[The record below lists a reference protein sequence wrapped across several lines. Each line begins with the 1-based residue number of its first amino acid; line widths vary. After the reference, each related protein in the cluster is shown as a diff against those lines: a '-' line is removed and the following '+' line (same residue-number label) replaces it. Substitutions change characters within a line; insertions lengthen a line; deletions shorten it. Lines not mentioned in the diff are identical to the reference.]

1 MSSSNLVKISI
12 IKEATYGVTPVAGD
26 FDSVR
31 FVSESLS
38 GTPGTTESKNIRTD
52 RQSSGQVVTSLTVGG
67 DLALEL
73 AKDPVIDDIIQSA
86 MLSAWSTSAAVTVD
100 LTLDATAKTLTR
112 STGDF
117 TADLAVGDVITLAGF
132 TDSIYNSQVM
142 VSALTTTNVIAV
154 VLPDTMIAATATGAT
169 TTYQLADKIAIGT
182 TKTSFSMEKQF
193 TDLTTKAINYRG
205 MLVGEL
211 NSKIAY
217 GEIVSMTAKFSGNDY
232 DVADIASEFMTNT
245 RTVNDA
251 ATTNSLN
258 GSVDMPFLADSS
270 GGTLTGA
277 TFCIQNVEIN
287 LNNNL
292 NAQTCIGEVSPQ
304 NYTPGQASVGVNLT
318 AYLADANWT
327 LLAKKLTQDPFSI
340 GFMVKNS
347 GGWYGFYM
355 PAIQVSFDDPASPGA
370 NQDIMLSMKGV
381 GKVGASG
388 ESALTIYKM
397 PS

>member
-1 MSSSNLVKISI
+1 M
-12 IKEATYGVTPVAGD
+12 AYGQTPVAGN
-26 FDSVR
+26 FSEVR

-52 RQSSGQVVTSLTVGG
+52 RMSSGQVVTSLTVGG

-86 MLSAWSTSAAVTVD
+86 MLGAWATSASVTVD
-100 LTLDATAKTLTR
+100 LTLDATAKTITR

-117 TADLAVGDVITLAGF
+117 TANLAVGDIITLAGF

-142 VSALTTTNVIAV
+142 VSALNTTNIISVII
-154 VLPDTMIAATATGAT
+154 PDTMIAAIATGAT
-169 TTYQLADKIAIGT
+169 TSYQLADKISIGSA
-182 TKTSFSMEKQF
+182 KTSFSIEKQF

-211 NSKIAY
+211 NTKIAY

-232 DVADIASEFMTNT
+232 AQADIAAEFMTNG
-245 RTVNDA
+245 RTINDA

-270 GGTLTGA
+270 GGILTGA

-318 AYLADANWT
+318 AYLADNNWS
-327 LLAKKLTQDPFSI
+327 LLAKKLTQDPFAI

-347 GGWYGFYM
+347 GGWYGFYL
-355 PAIQVSFDDPASPGA
+355 PALQVSFDDPSSTGA
-370 NQDIMLSMKGV
+370 NQDIMLSSKGV
-381 GKVGASG
+381 GKVGANG
-388 ESALTIYKM
+388 ESALTIYKLG
-397 PS
+397 